1 MVSSALVVTLLACI
15 ASTCVFSLD
24 VAIINSLNVMQS
36 FQNCTVENLAL
47 FATILLCSDLQYRTD
62 FDLTP
67 DLAGLNVTIL
77 YVGCVFAVPFA
88 GFVLDKLG
96 RRRGL
101 MVGSVIT
108 LLGAILQA
116 SAQESKPFINV
127 LFEHICLGWAKKR
140 IVLADTQKCSFFSED
155 SYWVFRSSLRALA
168 HRHGSWRLDH
178 PSIEKK

>member
-1 MVSSALVVTLLACI
+1 
-15 ASTCVFSLD
+15 
-24 VAIINSLNVMQS
+24 MQS

-47 FATILLCSDLQYRTD
+47 FATILLCSNLQYRTD
-62 FDLTP
+62 FELTP

-101 MVGSVIT
+101 MVGSAIA

-116 SAQESKPFINV
+116 SAQEKVQLLLGRFLLGISFIITGTGAPSWLMEVGPPKYREEITNAMV
-127 LFEHICLGWAKKR
+127 ACLPITGMVGGIIYLGVYNKTSNWA
-140 IVLADTQKCSFFSED
+140 
-155 SYWVFRSSLRALA
+155 WRAGLMV
-168 HRHGSWRLDH
+168 
-178 PSIEKK
+178 